1 MTAFTASS
9 GLFEGWSARR
19 AGLVCALRG
28 AGLRAPRVSRAMR
41 RVGLRL
47 VLGAMVVGSACTG
60 RIIGGGKQ
68 SGPSGAGASPA
79 AGVGGGDPQAGAGVG
94 GSAGTA
100 AGGSAGVAEAAQD
113 PGTVVLHRLNRA
125 EYNNTVHDLLG
136 TTQTPADAFPPD
148 GVSGGFDNN
157 ASALT
162 LSTTELR
169 LMESAAETLAAEAA
183 DPKGAVIGRIAPC
196 SGTSVQPCVEQFVR
210 NFGLRAWRRPLADDE
225 VAGMVAVAQSG
236 VQAFQ
241 ETYAQQ
247 VERAVLTF
255 LTSPHFLFRVE
266 LDPDPTSTALHPL
279 GAYELASRI
288 SYFLWSSMP
297 DDALL
302 ASAKDASL
310 LTDVGLAKQLERM
323 LVDARKKGLAEN
335 FAGQWLELR
344 AASAFTPDP
353 KLFPGWST
361 ALRDDMVQQ
370 TQFTFGDLLQGSSTL
385 ADLFLSDSTY
395 LNDRLATFYGLTPPG
410 SAALLKVPVPA
421 GPRRGIL
428 GQGAVLSATSLPV
441 RTSLVRRGQYI
452 QGNLLCSPL
461 PPPPADVPALPPPS
475 ASGSQRQRLEAHMIS
490 PVCRG
495 CHGSMDPFGFVLEQ
509 FDAIGALRTLDGN
522 VPIGTSATLPD
533 GKQVANVQELQS
545 YMASDPRIPNC
556 FVQQVATYA
565 LGRALGPTD
574 SATLGK
580 LQQDFSSSGQ
590 HVDQVIRQ
598 IVTSPAF
605 RQRHGG
611 S

>member
-1 MTAFTASS
+1 MLSIHATTHSGTA
-9 GLFEGWSARR
+9 GARL
-19 AGLVCALRG
+19 AWA
-28 AGLRAPRVSRAMR
+28 
-41 RVGLRL
+41 
-47 VLGAMVVGSACTG
+47 LGAVLLATGCTG
-60 RIIGGGKQ
+60 RISGGGKA
-68 SGPSGAGASPA
+68 SGVGDGAPSPGAS
-79 AGVGGGDPQAGAGVG
+79 AGVSG
-94 GSAGTA
+94 GSATD
-100 AGGSAGVAEAAQD
+100 AGVAGAAGAAEIAPVSQD

-136 TTQTPADAFPPD
+136 TAQTPADTFPPD

-169 LMESAAETLAAEAA
+169 LMESAAESLAEEAA
-183 DPKGAVIGRIAPC
+183 DPKGAVLGRIAPC
-196 SGTSVQPCVEQFVR
+196 TGTNTQPCLQQFVR

-225 VAGMVAVAQSG
+225 VAAMVAVAHSG
-236 VQAFQ
+236 VQQFQ

-247 VERAVLTF
+247 VERAFMAF

-266 LDPDPTSTALHPL
+266 LDADPTSSVAHPL

-302 ASAKDASL
+302 ASAKDGSL
-310 LTDVGLAKQLERM
+310 LTDDGLGAALERM
-323 LVDARKKGLAEN
+323 LGDGHMKGLAQN
-335 FAGQWLELR
+335 FAGQWLALR
-344 AASAFTPDP
+344 DAAAFAPDP
-353 KLFPGWST
+353 TIFPGWST

-370 TQFTFGDLLQGSSTL
+370 TQLTFTDLLQGSSSLT
-385 ADLFLSDSTY
+385 DLFLSDSTY

-410 SAALLKVPVPA
+410 STTLVKVPVPA

-428 GQGAVLSATSLPV
+428 TQGAVLSATSFPV

-452 QGNLLCSPL
+452 EGNLLCSPL
-461 PPPPADVPALPPPS
+461 PPPPVDVPPLPPGSPS
-475 ASGSQRQRLEAHMIS
+475 GPQSQRQRLAAHVTAA
-490 PVCRG
+490 VCQG
-495 CHGSMDPFGFVLEQ
+495 CHGIMDPLGFVLEQ
-509 FDAIGALRTLDGN
+509 FDATGALRTMDGN
-522 VPIGTSATLPD
+522 VPIDTSATLAD
-533 GKQVANVQELQS
+533 GKHVANVQELQS
-545 YMASDPRIPNC
+545 YMASDARIPNC

-574 SATLGK
+574 SATLSQ
-580 LQQDFSSSGQ
+580 LQLGFASSGQ
-590 HVDQVIRQ
+590 HIDQVIRQ
-598 IVTSPAF
+598 VVTSPAF